1 MPSGAWYAFLHRIES
16 GFHMKSS
23 DGIQRIP
30 NAVRVYLS
38 LAESVGTRYSQIC
51 LERAISGSF
60 DFPSIE
66 PSEYTNWHT
75 FAADYACYSFLRK
88 FEGAADQAYLAKKA
102 IADFKEVELVNC
114 RVNRH
119 LRSNAPYQVYG
130 VGSCISAARRKIAQ
144 ILGSFHIEEFFD
156 SCEWGPGAT
165 SSLTA
170 DVATLDQKI
179 LEPLLSVTR
188 RALPIAKRFL
198 ERDIHMFA
206 ARAGILPDG
215 DYSVLPCSNFLITES
230 SRFTTVPKDWK
241 SRRGI
246 DIQPTFNLFLQKG
259 VGAML
264 RRRLKRVGIDL
275 DDQSRNQWLASVAQR
290 LGLSTIDLAKAS
302 DSVSFAL
309 VEELLPREW
318 FAVLHSLRTDYSS
331 INGSIEY
338 LHKFSAM
345 GNGYTF
351 ELESLIF
358 YALLR
363 GMLDDW
369 FNDRDAVVGVYG
381 DDLIIPST
389 YSKAAIRLLKEV
401 GFSTNVDK
409 TFIEGRFYESC
420 GKHYFD
426 GIEVTPVFQKE
437 DVVDVPSA
445 IRCANRIL
453 RWALRLGRGDYYD
466 GVAQTAHKTAV
477 SLTNSL
483 IDVLNARRWVRAV
496 EHGRKEPKPVVVPIG
511 PWYLTDD
518 NVLLS
523 TRAINYN
530 IHGVAV
536 IDQISFQAVKIPADN
551 MALLATTLR
560 RGCVTET
567 PFLGVVTPR
576 GLTRIVFSKRKIS
589 RRYGEVPGWLTT
601 SVS

>member
-1 MPSGAWYAFLHRIES
+1 
-16 GFHMKSS
+16 MKSS
-23 DGIQRIP
+23 EGISKVP
-30 NAVRVYLS
+30 NAVKVYLS
-38 LAESVGTRYSQIC
+38 LTESVGTRYSQIC
-51 LERAISGSF
+51 LEKAISGSF

-66 PSEYTNWHT
+66 PSEYTNWYT
-75 FAADYACYSFLRK
+75 FATDYACYSFLRK
-88 FEGAADQAYLAKKA
+88 FEGAADQAKLTTKA
-102 IADFKEVELVNC
+102 IADFKEVELENQ
-114 RVNRH
+114 RVNRY
-119 LRSNAPYQVYG
+119 LRSNAPYLTYG
-130 VGSCISAARRKIAQ
+130 VGSCISAARRKIAS
-144 ILGSFHIEEFFD
+144 ILGTFNLEEFFD

-188 RALPIAKRFL
+188 RALPIAQRFL

-206 ARAGILPDG
+206 ARCGVVPEG
-215 DYSVLPCSNFLITES
+215 DYSVLPHSNFLVTES

-259 VGAML
+259 VGSML

-290 LGLSTIDLAKAS
+290 LGLATIDLAKAS

-331 INGSIEY
+331 INGSDVY

-369 FNDRDAVVGVYG
+369 FNDSTAIVGVYG
-381 DDLIIPST
+381 DDLIIPSI
-389 YSKAAIRLLKEV
+389 YAQAAIRLLKEV

-420 GKHYFD
+420 GKHFFD
-426 GIEVTPVFQKE
+426 GIEVTPIFQKE
-437 DVVDVPSA
+437 DVVDVPSS

-477 SLTNSL
+477 SIAQRLV
-483 IDVLNARRWVRAV
+483 DELNARRWVKAI
-496 EHGRKEPKPVVVPIG
+496 EHGRKEPRPLNVPVG
-511 PWYLTDD
+511 PWYLPDD

-523 TRAINYN
+523 NRRFNYN

-536 IDQISFQAVKIPADN
+536 IDQISFQAVKIEADN

-567 PFLGVVTPR
+567 PFNGVVTPR
-576 GLTRIVFSKRKIS
+576 GLTRIVFSKRKLS
-589 RRYGEVPGWLTT
+589 RRYGEAPAWLAT
-601 SVS
+601 SAD